1 MLTIS
6 LCCFLS
12 SCHCS
17 QYLFVVF
24 FPPVSV
30 NNISLLFSLGIKC
43 QVKALLSCLFVF
55 FNNFFKVFNFF
66 FNVGIISQSWSL
78 CFERLVLWTLSNYG
92 TSVILIVFWCS
103 VMVMK
108 IVPSNK
114 SILLVSHWHCILY
127 VFQGFEVDFFV
138 HDRGETP
145 RFVGTSHLLPP
156 AEDCSIHVKRAP
168 IIGLNHR
175 PIGEVKGFDTYS
187 SSFLSG
193 LLWLITVLHIK
204 KYCDCP
210 EELAVLTARLFMI
223 RGGTPAI

>member
-1 MLTIS
+1 
-6 LCCFLS
+6 
-12 SCHCS
+12 
-17 QYLFVVF
+17 
-24 FPPVSV
+24 
-30 NNISLLFSLGIKC
+30 
-43 QVKALLSCLFVF
+43 
-55 FNNFFKVFNFF
+55 
-66 FNVGIISQSWSL
+66 
-78 CFERLVLWTLSNYG
+78 
-92 TSVILIVFWCS
+92 
-103 VMVMK
+103 MVMK

-114 SILLVSHWHCILY
+114 SILLVSHWHCISY

-210 EELAVLTARLFMI
+210 KELAVLTARLFMI
-223 RGGTPAI
+223 RGGTPAIWSAWEHQHYFFGEEMCLWKIESTTGRLKSRWKRKSWDESSPEECCSVCSWTRHRITALTWSLC